1 MGSRLLRHSVPCND
15 PSSTSTERLRQGM
28 SRFETETITDPET
41 NTDPEINSGQGS
53 G

>member
-1 MGSRLLRHSVPCND
+1 MNLDYLPQLQLLNNYFVKGSG
-15 PSSTSTERLRQGM
+15 E
-28 SRFETETITDPET
+28 EEYPET